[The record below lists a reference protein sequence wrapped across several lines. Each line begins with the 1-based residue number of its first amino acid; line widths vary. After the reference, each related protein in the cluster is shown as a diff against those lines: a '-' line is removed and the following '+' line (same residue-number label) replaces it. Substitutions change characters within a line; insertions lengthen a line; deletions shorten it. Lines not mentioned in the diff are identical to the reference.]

1 MNMDAK
7 EKLNILKDKA
17 ISSIEMWLDNRI
29 DNFVEDNPKLKIAS
43 IYMKRGAKNYF
54 AKEQYNFERMID
66 NAALFICDENGNID
80 AEMLF
85 DDLMTMFREM
95 DEAKFGKGFIQGSI
109 GKGVIRLE
117 LPKDNPIIKLLF
129 GDTGAIRITEED
141 FMELKDLFIEN

>member
-17 ISSIEMWLDNRI
+17 ISSIKTCVDNRI
-29 DNFVEDNPKLKIAS
+29 NDLVEDNPKLKIAS
-43 IYMKRGAKNYF
+43 KYIKRGVKNYITE
-54 AKEQYNFERMID
+54 EQHKFERMID
-66 NAALFICDENGNID
+66 NVALFICDENGNID
-80 AEMLF
+80 TEMLF

-95 DEAKFGKGFIQGSI
+95 DEANFNIKSIKCSI

-117 LPKDNPIIKLLF
+117 LPKDALITKLFF
-129 GDTGAIRITEED
+129 GDIGAIRITEAD